1 MQSQLQLH
9 TRIQQLRLQMQIDQ
23 RRLTAAEEQ
32 YLTAWIGMG
41 FPDESIRMAYERTCE
56 NTGALKWA
64 YMNSIL
70 KSWHENGLHTPQE
83 IARGDTGP
91 AAQHNSVKKPY
102 QRHGDSLTPLA
113 KKAVQQALAEGQE
126 E

>member
-1 MQSQLQLH
+1 
-9 TRIQQLRLQMQIDQ
+9 
-23 RRLTAAEEQ
+23 
-32 YLTAWIGMG
+32 
-41 FPDESIRMAYERTCE
+41 MAYERTCE

-91 AAQHNSVKKPY
+91 TTPQKITVKKSY
-102 QRHGDSLTPLA
+102 QRHGGSLTPLA